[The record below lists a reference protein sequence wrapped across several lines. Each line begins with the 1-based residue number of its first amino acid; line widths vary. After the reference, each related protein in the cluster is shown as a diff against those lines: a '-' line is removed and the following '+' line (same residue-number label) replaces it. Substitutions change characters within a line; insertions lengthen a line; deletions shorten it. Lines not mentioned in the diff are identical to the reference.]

1 MTASVYNTDRT
12 APLRRSIRHTSDVT
26 AVRWHKNAVLIATSA
41 YAKMSRLWNLS
52 SRMYVRLVSAVQPCL
67 LSSVGITVGAAS
79 LLAAGIDAGAVFVL
93 NIGTDRHIAVMQG
106 YADSVNSSSF
116 N

>member
-12 APLRRSIRHTSDVT
+12 APLRCSIRHTSDVT

-41 YAKMSRLWNLS
+41 DAKMSRLWNLS
-52 SRMYVRLVSAVQPCL
+52 SAVQPCL

-79 LLAAGIDAGAVFVL
+79 LLAAGIDAGAVCVL